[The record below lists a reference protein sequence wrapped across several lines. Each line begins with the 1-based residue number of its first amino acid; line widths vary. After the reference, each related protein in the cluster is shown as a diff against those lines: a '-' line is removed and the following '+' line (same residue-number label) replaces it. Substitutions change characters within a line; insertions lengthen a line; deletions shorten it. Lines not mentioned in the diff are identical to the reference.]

1 MILESTK
8 INSTCGTL
16 LRLGQL
22 KFFKIYKMNS
32 TMRNIG
38 TGLSF
43 MSSSCLSVRL
53 LTIVILLTLS
63 YNLFLHGNKMLCGQR
78 KTNSKRTTDHINVQN
93 IFTSTN
99 HRTRNTRRT
108 KSLLIFSIKIRTLN
122 FRVFLVRINDSYL

>member
-38 TGLSF
+38 TGLSVV
-43 MSSSCLSVRL
+43 SSSSLSIQL
-53 LTIVILLTLS
+53 SLS

-78 KTNSKRTTDHINVQN
+78 KTNSKRATDHVNMQN
-93 IFTSTN
+93 IFTYTN

-108 KSLLIFSIKIRTLN
+108 KSLLIFPIKIRTLN